1 MIKLDIFLLFIFVLS
16 SVHLLN
22 LAFNVVKNILSSDP
36 KSMNYSILEK
46 ISNYLFIAYFITYII
61 SNH

>member
-22 LAFNVVKNILSSDP
+22 LTFNVVKNIMSPNP
-36 KSMNYSILEK
+36 KTMSYSVLEK